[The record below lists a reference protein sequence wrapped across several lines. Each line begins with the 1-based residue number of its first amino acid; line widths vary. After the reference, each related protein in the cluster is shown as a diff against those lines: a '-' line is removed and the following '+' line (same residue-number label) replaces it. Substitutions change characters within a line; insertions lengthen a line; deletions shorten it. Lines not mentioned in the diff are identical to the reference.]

1 MTLYLPPP
9 DYLPTRRTPL
19 LLGDVRE
26 VEPLSGEDFS
36 MIVTA
41 RPRVGGRRAV
51 ERARRRGG
59 PRRGRPLM
67 ESRPHQPPVGEGGDG

>member
-1 MTLYLPPP
+1 
-9 DYLPTRRTPL
+9 
-19 LLGDVRE
+19 
-26 VEPLSGEDFS
+26 

-67 ESRPHQPPVGEGGDG
+67 EIRPHKTPLGEGGDG